1 MAKEILTGNHMRRI
15 AVVAALFCAWVSPA
29 FGAGIVVHLDEART
43 ISFERAIA
51 TVYVG
56 NPAIADVTMIDSTH
70 AFILGKSFGATN
82 LLALD
87 ARGNQISDQPVAV
100 VGRPDSMVTLNLGAS
115 QMTYACGAS
124 RCETT
129 PTPGDAKDPYDT
141 ELSQASAHQD
151 FGTKAAST
159 AH

>member
-1 MAKEILTGNHMRRI
+1 M
-15 AVVAALFCAWVSPA
+15 
-29 FGAGIVVHLDEART
+29 VVHLDEART
-43 ISFERAIA
+43 IAFDRPIS

-56 NPAIADVTMIDSTH
+56 NPAIVDVTMIDATH
-70 AFILGKSFGATN
+70 AFILGKGFGATN

-100 VGRPDSMVTLNLGAS
+100 VGRPDSMVTLNLGPA

-129 PTPGDAKDPYDT
+129 PVPGDAKDPYDT
-141 ELSQASAHQD
+141 ELGETAAHQD
-151 FGTKAAST
+151 LGMKSAGAA
-159 AH
+159 H

>member
-1 MAKEILTGNHMRRI
+1 MRRI
-15 AVVAALFCAWVSPA
+15 AVLAAVLCAWVSPA
-29 FGAGIVVHLDEART
+29 IAESITVPLDEVKT
-43 ISFERAIA
+43 IAFDRPIA

-87 ARGNQISDQPVAV
+87 SRGNQISNQPVTV
-100 VGRPDSMVTLNLGAS
+100 LSRTDSMVTLNLGAS
-115 QMTYACGAS
+115 QLTYACAAR

-129 PTPGDAKDPYDT
+129 PTPGDAKDPYET
-141 ELSQASAHQD
+141 EMSQATSHSD
-151 FGTKAAST
+151 LGMKAA
-159 AH
+159 AGH

>member
-1 MAKEILTGNHMRRI
+1 MRRI
-15 AVVAALFCAWVSPA
+15 AVLAALFSALVSPA
-29 FGAGIVVHLDEART
+29 FGSGIVVALDEART
-43 ISFERAIA
+43 IAFERPIS

-82 LLALD
+82 MLALD
-87 ARGNQISDQPVAV
+87 ARGNQISNQAVAV
-100 VGRPDSMVTLNLGAS
+100 VGRPDSTVTLNLGAA
-115 QMTYACGAS
+115 QMTYACGTS

-151 FGTKAAST
+151 MGLKNAGAA
-159 AH
+159 H

>member
-1 MAKEILTGNHMRRI
+1 MRRI
-15 AVVAALFCAWVSPA
+15 AVLAAVFCAWVSPA
-29 FGAGIVVHLDEART
+29 AAESITVPLDEVKT
-43 ISFERAIA
+43 ITFDRPIS

-87 ARGNQISDQPVAV
+87 ARGNQISNQPVAV
-100 VGRPDSMVTLNLGAS
+100 LGRPDSMVTLNLGAA
-115 QMTYACGAS
+115 QLTYACGS
-124 RCETT
+124 TRCETT

-141 ELSQASAHQD
+141 ELGQATSHSD
-151 FGTKAAST
+151 LGMKAA
-159 AH
+159 AAGH